1 MPRLNFPPTEKI
13 SIISS
18 GGLTSEHLSSL
29 LYTSMALNTWSYFIL
44 VCCVWLM
51 SLGGL
56 IFSGEDRN
64 GNGFAGEGGK
74 RMWHVL
80 GKMEAVGAVGGMY

>member
-1 MPRLNFPPTEKI
+1 
-13 SIISS
+13 
-18 GGLTSEHLSSL
+18 
-29 LYTSMALNTWSYFIL
+29 
-44 VCCVWLM
+44 M

-64 GNGFAGEGGK
+64 RNGFAGEGGK